1 MHITPF
7 VEGPYFFQNSS
18 IYRHIQNVQGL
29 LMGTKNLQILLSETG
44 LVQNLPCS
52 PVWKIRETWS
62 KNLLIYINVTI
73 FTTRVANKY
82 LLYAECCVKFCKLC
96 QLSYWINMC
105 IRHVGGS
112 RADAE
117 RGAGARAAAPRPVV
131 GARRHSAAHA
141 QAARGNYTTAIV
153 SWYMWKEAT
162 RSWQLGDRIL

>member
-1 MHITPF
+1 
-7 VEGPYFFQNSS
+7 
-18 IYRHIQNVQGL
+18 
-29 LMGTKNLQILLSETG
+29 MGTTTYKACSQKVRACAEFPMQSQYEKFVKHRAKINFNER
-44 LVQNLPCS
+44 VQFLEN
-52 PVWKIRETWS
+52 R
-62 KNLLIYINVTI
+62 NVTI

-82 LLYAECCVKFCKLC
+82 LLYTECCVKFCKLC
-96 QLSYWINMC
+96 HLSYCFNMC

-162 RSWQLGDRIL
+162 RS